1 MSNGRIPIWANQGF
15 YSRRN
20 SNRPIY
26 ITCAELFQWAY
37 DKTNSTQEGDQYHDA
52 LTKFQNAMKAIASL
66 FDGTMGTYTDPMTG
80 TTKSYPQI
88 CDWNDILDM
97 YMDEYNAR
105 LVAMPLFDSAYAY
118 KEDNDLRWYNCLI
131 SFCGRI
137 QRLVKFMK
145 LPYSKIVRSLV
156 AEYNPLAD
164 YFSKETEIGGN
175 APYAS
180 IEDTSGVMSIS
191 DWTKS
196 NGKNNYQSE
205 SQADSTDKPTTKN
218 YTTTYDDAATGRLAG
233 YSETTGKTTN
243 KNEIPNSAY
252 FKNRN
257 VEGNDASSPQEALER
272 ELALA
277 NALMDIVHM
286 FCEEINKEVFIQIY
300 AKG

>member
-26 ITCAELFQWAY
+26 ITCAELYMWALE
-37 DKTNSTQEGDQYHDA
+37 KTNSTQEGDPYHDA

-80 TTKSYPQI
+80 QTKSYPTI

-105 LVAMPLFDSAYAY
+105 LVAMPLFDTAYAY
-118 KEDNDLRWYNCLI
+118 KEDNDLRWYNCLL

-164 YFSKETEIGGN
+164 YFSNEKEIGGN
-175 APYAS
+175 APYAGIHVPQGQTFPEINS
-180 IEDTSGVMSIS
+180 WVSSNNSKVNYVNATTSTRQV
-191 DWTKS
+191 D
-196 NGKNNYQSE
+196 
-205 SQADSTDKPTTKN
+205 N
-218 YTTTYDDAATGRLAG
+218 YTSTYDDSSRGRLES
-233 YSETTGKTTN
+233 YSVESGGPSTTTD
-243 KNEIPNSAY
+243 IPNSAY
-252 FKNRN
+252 FKDKK

-272 ELALA
+272 EMALA

>member
-26 ITCAELFQWAY
+26 ITCAELYMWSY
-37 DKTNSTQEGDQYHDA
+37 EKTNSTQEGDPYHDS

-80 TTKSYPQI
+80 QTKSYPQI

-118 KEDNDLRWYNCLI
+118 TDDNDLRWYNCLL

-164 YFSKETEIGGN
+164 YFSKEKEIGGN
-175 APYAS
+175 APYATITKSESDNTDIS
-180 IEDTSGVMSIS
+180 ITS
-191 DWTKS
+191 WTAS
-196 NGKNNYQSE
+196 NGKANYND
-205 SQADSTDKPTTKN
+205 ATTSTREIDN
-218 YTTTYDDAATGRLAG
+218 YTSTYDDATKGRLES
-233 YSETTGKTTN
+233 YSVESGGPTTTT
-243 KNEIPNSAY
+243 EIPNSAY

-272 ELALA
+272 ELQLA